1 METWSTCCGRE
12 SLKDMKLGIVIH
24 ASRPEPAEFARRL
37 VEAAEARGHSVVGDE
52 ATARALG
59 REVEAGDPEVVV
71 ASGGDGTVLAAV
83 QRALTLDIP
92 VLAFN
97 LGTIGFL
104 ADAEPEDL
112 DVVLDALGGGQLIER
127 RRMTIRA
134 VHSDGTQAVGI
145 NDVVVEKIESQR
157 LVSLAVA
164 IEGESFLVY
173 RADGLVVATSTGS
186 TAYNFSA
193 GGPLV
198 DPEVEALMLT
208 PVAPHSLFNRTLV
221 LPTTARIR
229 ITVTADRPVRVS
241 IDGVESGSLN
251 EDDHVDVFCDNR
263 SARFLTFNPASF
275 SATVKRKFRLS

>member
-1 METWSTCCGRE
+1 
-12 SLKDMKLGIVIH
+12 MKLGIVIH
-24 ASRPEPAEFARRL
+24 ATRPEPAEFARRL
-37 VEAAEARGHSVVGDE
+37 VEAAEARGHTVVGDD
-52 ATARALG
+52 ATAHLIG
-59 REVEAGDPEVVV
+59 RGLEAGDPEVVV

-83 QRALTLDIP
+83 QKALTLNVP

-104 ADAEPEDL
+104 ADAEPGDL
-112 DVVLDALGGGQLIER
+112 DLVLDALGAGQLIER
-127 RRMTIRA
+127 QRMTIRA
-134 VHSDGTQAVGI
+134 VLNDGTEAVGI

-157 LVSLAVA
+157 LVSLEVS
-164 IEGESFLVY
+164 IDGEPFLVY

-208 PVAPHSLFNRTLV
+208 PVAPHSLFNRTLI

-229 ITVTADRPVRVS
+229 IGVNADRPVRVS
-241 IDGVESGSLN
+241 IDGVESGSLKQGG
-251 EDDHVDVFCDNR
+251 HVDVLCDNR
-263 SARFLTFNPASF
+263 SVRFLTLNPPSF
-275 SATVKRKFRLS
+275 PATVKHKFRLS

>member
-1 METWSTCCGRE
+1 
-12 SLKDMKLGIVIH
+12 MKLGLVIH
-24 ASRPEPAEFARRL
+24 ASRPEPAAFARQL
-37 VEAAEARGHSVVGDE
+37 VDAAEARGHTVVGDE
-52 ATARALG
+52 TTAHILG

-83 QRALTLDIP
+83 QRALTLDVP

-104 ADAEPEDL
+104 ADAEPDDL
-112 DVVLDALGGGQLIER
+112 GLVLDALGAGELIER

-134 VHSDGTQAVGI
+134 GLDDGTVAVGI

-157 LVSLAVA
+157 LVLLEVW
-164 IEGESFLVY
+164 IDGESFLVY

-198 DPEVEALMLT
+198 DPGVEALMLT

-221 LPTTARIR
+221 LPTSARIR
-229 ITVTADRPVRVS
+229 IGVTADRPVRVS
-241 IDGVESGSLN
+241 VDGVEAGSLN
-251 EDDHVDVFCDNR
+251 EGGHVDVFCDNR
-263 SARFLTFNPASF
+263 SVRFLTLNPSSF
-275 SATVKRKFRLS
+275 PATVKHKFRLS

>member
-1 METWSTCCGRE
+1 
-12 SLKDMKLGIVIH
+12 MKLGIVINTN
-24 ASRPEPAEFARRL
+24 RPEPAEFSRRL
-37 VEAAEARGHSVVGDE
+37 IAAAEARGHTVVGDQ
-52 ATARALG
+52 ATAMILG
-59 REVEAGDPEVVV
+59 REIEGGDPEVVV
-71 ASGGDGTVLAAV
+71 AAGGDGTVLAAV
-83 QRALTLDIP
+83 QRALTLDVP

-104 ADAEPEDL
+104 ADAEPADL
-112 DVVLDALGGGQLIER
+112 GLVLDALGAGLLIER

-134 VHSDGTQAVGI
+134 VIGDGTDAVGI

-157 LVSLAVA
+157 LVLLEVG
-164 IEGESFLVY
+164 INDEPFLVY

-241 IDGVESGSLN
+241 IDGVESGTLQR
-251 EDDHVDVFCDNR
+251 EGHVEVFCDNR
-263 SARFLTFNPASF
+263 SVRFLTLNPSSF
-275 SATVKRKFRLS
+275 PTTVKQKFRLS

>member
-1 METWSTCCGRE
+1 MGSERRRA
-12 SLKDMKLGIVIH
+12 MKLGIVIH

-37 VEAAEARGHSVVGDE
+37 AEAAESRGHTVVGDE
-52 ATARALG
+52 ATARILARPVAEG
-59 REVEAGDPEVVV
+59 DAEVIV

-83 QRALTLDIP
+83 QRALVLDVP

-112 DVVLDALGGGQLIER
+112 EIVLEALGSGQLIER

-134 VHSDGTQAVGI
+134 VLGDGVEAVGV

-157 LVSLAVA
+157 LVALDVT
-164 IEGESFLVY
+164 IDDESFLVY

-221 LPTTARIR
+221 LPSTARIR
-229 ITVTADRPVRVS
+229 ITVAADRPVRVS
-241 IDGVESGSLN
+241 IDGVEAGELSQDG
-251 EDDHVDVFCDNR
+251 HVEVFCDNR
-263 SARFLTFNPASF
+263 FVRFLTLDPASF
-275 SATVKRKFRLS
+275 PATVKHKFNLM

>member
-1 METWSTCCGRE
+1 
-12 SLKDMKLGIVIH
+12 MKLGIVINTN
-24 ASRPEPAEFARRL
+24 RPEPAEFSRRL
-37 VEAAEARGHSVVGDE
+37 IEAAIARGHTVVGDE
-52 ATARALG
+52 STAMLLG
-59 REVEAGDPEVVV
+59 REIDDGVPEVVV

-83 QRALTLDIP
+83 QRALTLDVP

-97 LGTIGFL
+97 LGSIGFL
-104 ADAEPEDL
+104 ADAEPDDL
-112 DVVLDALGGGQLIER
+112 GLVLDALGAGLLIER
-127 RRMTIRA
+127 RRMTIRS
-134 VHSDGTQAVGI
+134 VIDGADAVGI

-157 LVSLAVA
+157 LVRLEVR
-164 IEGESFLVY
+164 INEEPFLEY

-241 IDGVESGSLN
+241 IDGVESGTLQR
-251 EDDHVDVFCDNR
+251 EGHVDVFCDNR
-263 SARFLTFNPASF
+263 SVRFLTLNPSSF
-275 SATVKRKFRLS
+275 PATVKRKFRLS

>member
-1 METWSTCCGRE
+1 
-12 SLKDMKLGIVIH
+12 MKLGIVIH
-24 ASRPEPAEFARRL
+24 GSRPEPAEFARRL
-37 VEAAEARGHSVVGDE
+37 TEAAESRGHTIVGDE
-52 ATARALG
+52 ATSRLLG
-59 REVEAGDPEVVV
+59 RRIEEGDPEVIV

-83 QRALTLDIP
+83 QKALVLDVP

-104 ADAEPEDL
+104 AEAEPEDL
-112 DVVLDALGGGQLIER
+112 AAVLDALGSGRLIER

-134 VHSDGTQAVGI
+134 VLGDGVEAVGI

-157 LVSLAVA
+157 LVSLEVT
-164 IEGESFLVY
+164 IDGESFLVY

-198 DPEVEALMLT
+198 DPEVGALLLT

-229 ITVTADRPVRVS
+229 ITVAADRPVRVS
-241 IDGVESGSLN
+241 IDGVEAGELSQDG
-251 EDDHVDVFCDNR
+251 HVEVFCDNR
-263 SARFLTFNPASF
+263 SGRFLTLNPSTF
-275 SATVKRKFRLS
+275 PATVKHKFDLM

>member
-1 METWSTCCGRE
+1 
-12 SLKDMKLGIVIH
+12 MKLGIVIH

-37 VEAAEARGHSVVGDE
+37 VEAAEARGHTVVGDE
-52 ATARALG
+52 ATAHVLG
-59 REVEAGDPEVVV
+59 RGVEAGDPEVVV

-83 QRALTLDIP
+83 QRALSLDVP

-112 DVVLDALGGGQLIER
+112 GVVLDALGAGQLIER

-134 VHSDGTQAVGI
+134 DLDDGTQAVGV

-157 LVSLAVA
+157 LVSLEVS
-164 IEGESFLVY
+164 IDGEPFLIY

-221 LPTTARIR
+221 LPTTARVR
-229 ITVTADRPVRVS
+229 ISVTADRPVRVS
-241 IDGVESGSLN
+241 IDGVESGSLS
-251 EDDHVDVFCDNR
+251 EGGYADVFCDNR
-263 SARFLTFNPASF
+263 SVRFLTLNPSSF
-275 SATVKRKFRLS
+275 PATVKRKFRLS

>member
-1 METWSTCCGRE
+1 MEIWSICCGRE
-12 SLKDMKLGIVIH
+12 SLENMKLGIVIH
-24 ASRPEPAEFARRL
+24 ASRPEPAEFARRF

-112 DVVLDALGGGQLIER
+112 DVVLDALGTGQLIER

-134 VHSDGTQAVGI
+134 AHSDGTQAVGI

-251 EDDHVDVFCDNR
+251 EDDHVDVFCDSR
-263 SARFLTFNPASF
+263 SARFLTLNPASF

>member
-1 METWSTCCGRE
+1 
-12 SLKDMKLGIVIH
+12 MKLGIVIH

-37 VEAAEARGHSVVGDE
+37 AGAAESRGHTVVGDE
-52 ATARALG
+52 ATARILA
-59 REVEAGDPEVVV
+59 RPVEEGDPEVIV

-83 QRALTLDIP
+83 QRALVLDVP

-112 DVVLDALGGGQLIER
+112 EIVLDALGSGQLIER

-134 VHSDGTQAVGI
+134 ILGDGVEAVGV

-157 LVSLAVA
+157 LVALDVT
-164 IEGESFLVY
+164 IDDESFLVY

-198 DPEVEALMLT
+198 DPDVEALMLT

-221 LPTTARIR
+221 LPSTARIR
-229 ITVTADRPVRVS
+229 ITVAADRPVRVS
-241 IDGVESGSLN
+241 IDGVEAGELPQ
-251 EDDHVDVFCDNR
+251 DGHVEVFCDNR
-263 SARFLTFNPASF
+263 SVRFLTLDPASF
-275 SATVKRKFRLS
+275 PATVKHKFNLM

>member
-1 METWSTCCGRE
+1 
-12 SLKDMKLGIVIH
+12 MKLGIVIH

-37 VEAAEARGHSVVGDE
+37 VEAAEARGHTIVGDE
-52 ATARALG
+52 ATAHALG

-83 QRALTLDIP
+83 QRALTLDVP

-112 DVVLDALGGGQLIER
+112 GVVLDALGAGQLIER

-134 VHSDGTQAVGI
+134 VLNDSTQAVGI

-157 LVSLAVA
+157 LVSLEVS
-164 IEGESFLVY
+164 IEGEAFLVY

-229 ITVTADRPVRVS
+229 INVTADRPVRVS

-251 EDDHVDVFCDNR
+251 EGGHVDVFCDNR
-263 SARFLTFNPASF
+263 SARFLTLNPASF
-275 SATVKRKFRLS
+275 PATVKRKFRLS

>member
-1 METWSTCCGRE
+1 
-12 SLKDMKLGIVIH
+12 MKLGIVIH
-24 ASRPEPAEFARRL
+24 GTRPEPAEFARRL
-37 VEAAEARGHSVVGDE
+37 TEAAESRGHTIVGDE
-52 ATARALG
+52 TTSRLLG
-59 REVEAGDPEVVV
+59 RRIEEGDPEVVV

-83 QRALTLDIP
+83 QKALVLDVP

-112 DVVLDALGGGQLIER
+112 AGVLDALGSGRLIER

-134 VHSDGTQAVGI
+134 VLGDGVEAVGI

-157 LVSLAVA
+157 LVSLEVT
-164 IEGESFLVY
+164 IDGESFLVY

-198 DPEVEALMLT
+198 DPEVGALLLT

-229 ITVTADRPVRVS
+229 ITVAADRPVRVS
-241 IDGVESGSLN
+241 IDGVEAGELSQDG
-251 EDDHVDVFCDNR
+251 HVEVFCDNR
-263 SARFLTFNPASF
+263 SVRFLTLNPSTF
-275 SATVKRKFRLS
+275 PATVKRKFNLM